1 MPQAPTS
8 NTYKYFSAVI
18 ILLLIGIGAYVYLS
32 NIKPKPLASGAVL
45 VLPVKIVTPKST
57 TDVDTQWNAYAA
69 MDVLIHQL
77 TLGVSY
83 PLLQTEDVINITSRL
98 TQTDTVTPSDINKIM
113 AISGAILVIESS
125 VSFINNQYQLSY
137 TLHSQSQSDTSSV
150 SAASINQVL
159 SSTAATISQTFN
171 PKHNKPVSGYQSRLH
186 SSPLVQAITLSQ
198 QGDLLGA
205 EQHLLTVIGHSPTN
219 LLASRLLGNIQLQQR
234 QFERLSLTLTN
245 AIDEAQ
251 RQNDQRELAR
261 LRILLAQS
269 YIETD
274 NIEQALGV
282 LNIAKGNAAKV
293 KDWLTLGYASQLS
306 GVINQRIGRNND
318 AREQFKKAIEYHQM
332 MGYPIGQ
339 NQALNDLAELEV
351 VEFNYPQAYRLINR
365 SYELVAHRGLDD
377 LENTTFKIMSN
388 IENKMQHR

>member
-32 NIKPKPLASGAVL
+32 NIKPKPLASGTVL
-45 VLPVKIVTPKST
+45 VLPVKIVTPP
-57 TDVDTQWNAYAA
+57 TDGDTQWNAYAA

-83 PLLQTEDVINITSRL
+83 PLLQAEDVINITSRL
-98 TQTDTVTPSDINKIM
+98 AQTDNVSPSDINKIM
-113 AISGAILVIESS
+113 AISGAVLVIESS
-125 VSFINNQYQLSY
+125 VSMLNNQYQLSY
-137 TLHSQSQSDTSSV
+137 TLHSQSQSDSTSI
-150 SAASINQVL
+150 SADSINQAL
-159 SSTAATISQTFN
+159 ASAAKAITHQLN
-171 PKHNKPVSGYQSRLH
+171 PKHKQSVNDYHSQLH
-186 SSPLVQAITLSQ
+186 STQLVQAITLSQ

-205 EQHLLTVIGHSPTN
+205 EQLLSEVIQDAPNN
-219 LLASRLLGNIQLQQR
+219 LLASRLLGNIQLQQQ
-234 QFERLSLTLTN
+234 QFEQLNSTLT
-245 AIDEAQ
+245 AAMGIAEH
-251 RQNDQRELAR
+251 QNEYRELAQLR
-261 LRILLAQS
+261 LLLAQS
-269 YIETD
+269 YIET
-274 NIEQALGV
+274 NKIEQALGV
-282 LNIAKGNAAKV
+282 LNLAKTNAAKV
-293 KDWLTLGYASQLS
+293 KDWLTLGYIYHLA
-306 GVINQRIGRNND
+306 GTINQRIGRNND

-339 NQALNDLAELEV
+339 SQTLNDLAELEV

>member
-8 NTYKYFSAVI
+8 YKYFSAVI

-32 NIKPKPLASGAVL
+32 NTAPKPLVSGAVL
-45 VLPVKIVTPKST
+45 VLPVKIVTPKSI

-83 PLLQTEDVINITSRL
+83 PQLQAEDVINITSRL
-98 TQTDTVTPSDINKIM
+98 DKTDNVTSSDINKIM
-113 AISGAILVIESS
+113 AISGAVLVIESS
-125 VSFINNQYQLSY
+125 INFSDNQYQLTY
-137 TLHSQSQSDTSSV
+137 TLHDQNQSDTSTV
-150 SAASINQVL
+150 SAASIEQVIQL
-159 SSTAATISQTFN
+159 TAKLITNILN
-171 PKHNKPVSGYQSRLH
+171 PNNKKFAKEYHSRLH
-186 SSPLVQAITLSQ
+186 SAQLIQAITLSQ

-205 EQHLLTVIGHSPTN
+205 EKLLAEVIQNSPNN
-219 LLASRLLGNIQLQQR
+219 LLASRLLGNIQLQQH
-234 QFERLSLTLTN
+234 QFEQLDSTLAAAINTAERLS
-245 AIDEAQ
+245 EH
-251 RQNDQRELAR
+251 RELAQLR
-261 LRILLAQS
+261 LLLAQS
-269 YIETD
+269 YIET
-274 NIEQALGV
+274 NKIEQALGV
-282 LNIAKGNAAKV
+282 LNLAKSNAAKV
-293 KDWLTLGYASQLS
+293 KDWLTLGYISQLA

-339 NQALNDLAELEV
+339 SQALNDLAELEV

-365 SYELVAHRGLDD
+365 SYELIAHRGLND
-377 LENTTFKIMSN
+377 LENTTFKIMST